1 METQDPVILLTE
13 NKREKVFGNLLTNP
27 KIYDTIITKDKGKEN
42 PNKPE
47 RKFTMKKATL
57 QAIYDTLS
65 MQEMEGMV
73 SPDVLAELKAELN
86 KGAEEKA
93 ARAAAYAGIH
103 DVVVD
108 NLTET
113 PVSLN
118 DLWPE
123 IESEVTA
130 KDMTKH
136 NVQYA
141 LNNLWQDEIV
151 KIVGKPNTYKRR

>member
-1 METQDPVILLTE
+1 
-13 NKREKVFGNLLTNP
+13 
-27 KIYDTIITKDKGKEN
+27 
-42 PNKPE
+42 
-47 RKFTMKKATL
+47 MKKATL
-57 QAIYDTLS
+57 ETIRTALTDLGYADA
-65 MQEMEGMV
+65 
-73 SPDVLAELKAELN
+73 DVLAELDAELN

-113 PVSLN
+113 PVSLT

-123 IESEVTA
+123 IEGEVTA
-130 KDMTKH
+130 KGMTKH

-151 KIVGKPNTYKRR
+151 KIVGKPNTYRRK

>member
-1 METQDPVILLTE
+1 
-13 NKREKVFGNLLTNP
+13 
-27 KIYDTIITKDKGKEN
+27 
-42 PNKPE
+42 
-47 RKFTMKKATL
+47 MKKVSLT
-57 QAIYDTLS
+57 AIREFLDKS
-65 MQEMEGMV
+65 GFEEEHPEIM
-73 SPDVLAELKAELN
+73 AELDAELN

-108 NLTET
+108 NLTDT

-123 IESEVTA
+123 IEGEITA
-130 KDMTKH
+130 KGMTKH

-151 KIVGKPNTYKRR
+151 KIPGKPNTYRRA